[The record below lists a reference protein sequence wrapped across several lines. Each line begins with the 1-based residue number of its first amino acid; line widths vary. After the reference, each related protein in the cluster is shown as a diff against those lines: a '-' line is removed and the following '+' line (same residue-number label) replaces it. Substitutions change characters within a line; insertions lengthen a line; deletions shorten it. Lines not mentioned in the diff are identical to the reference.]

1 MEKIETLREYKDRID
16 SSLENQFLRSAM
28 DKFAVAYRESR
39 KNAFAGMDTEEL
51 IAEVSAIKKNAIS
64 QGEILFEQFKAVAE
78 KNGTHIHLAAT
89 AKEANK
95 IIAKIAKDSGSKK
108 IIKSKS
114 MTAEE
119 IHLNNWLENEG
130 LEVTETDLGEWIVQL
145 RHEGPSHMVMPA
157 IHLSRFQVA
166 ELFSNVTGEEQDAE
180 IERLVKVA
188 RKNLRQKFIEAD
200 MGITG
205 ANFAVA
211 DTGTIGLVTNEGN
224 ARLVT
229 TLPRV
234 HVALVGIDKLLP
246 SIKDALRVVK
256 VLPRNATGQKL
267 TSYVTWITGPSEY
280 KGEKASNSNTSN
292 NSASTVYDKFSK
304 REMHIVFL
312 DNGRRKIA
320 SDPDFAQILQC
331 VRCGACANVCPV
343 YRMVGG
349 HTLGYVYIGA
359 IGLITTYFFHGA
371 KNARNLVQNCTNC
384 GACKAVCAAGID
396 LPRLIKEVHA
406 RIQDEEGHPL
416 KSLMLGRVLRDRD
429 LFHKLLRAASIAQKP
444 FISTKRAV
452 GRKKTTDNTLY
463 LRHLPLI
470 FFKEHNFRTLPAIVK
485 IPFRQ
490 RWKKNIE
497 LTNNSSK
504 TDKIK
509 TGAVKITDKN
519 GVDKT
524 TLRVGIFSGC
534 VQDFVYP
541 EQLEAGIKVI
551 RDSGVDITLEF
562 PMGQSCCGL
571 PALMMGEKE
580 AAQDVAIQ
588 NVNAFKEYDLDYIVT
603 LCASCASHLKH
614 AVPSL
619 AGDSAKAFADKI
631 IPFSK
636 FINKVL
642 TSKSLNQNQST
653 TERSDVENN
662 LDTNN
667 SRIRYTNKNQALTEK
682 KVTWHS
688 PCHLCRGLGVK
699 DDPKQLIQNTGLS
712 FVQAKEEETC
722 CGFGG
727 SFSANFPAISREI
740 LTRKLDDA
748 QSTGADIL
756 VTECPGCIM
765 QLRGGALSQKREL
778 QVIHL
783 SELLS
788 DKF

>member
-1 MEKIETLREYKDRID
+1 MEKIETLKEYKERID
-16 SSLENQFLRSAM
+16 GSLENQFLRSAM

-89 AKEANK
+89 ATEANE

-166 ELFSNVTGEEQDAE
+166 ELFSNVTGEEQDTE

-188 RKNLRQKFIEAD
+188 RENLRQKFIEAD

-205 ANFAVA
+205 ANFAIA

-234 HVALVGIDKLLP
+234 HVALVGIDKLLKN
-246 SIKDALRVVK
+246 IKDALRVVK

-280 KGEKASNSNTSN
+280 KGKNTANSNRNN
-292 NSASTVYDKFSK
+292 NSASTALDRSGK

-452 GRKKTTDNTLY
+452 GRKKTFTDNTLY

-485 IPFRQ
+485 TPFRQ

-509 TGAVKITDKN
+509 TGAVKIRDKN
-519 GVDKT
+519 GIDTT

-588 NVNAFKEYDLDYIVT
+588 NINAFKEYDLDYIVT

-619 AGDSAKAFADKI
+619 AGDRAKAFADKVM
-631 IPFSK
+631 PFSQ
-636 FINKVL
+636 FINKI
-642 TSKSLNQNQST
+642 SAIKSNNKVTTKNGDLANNCNTNTLNPKNITPHRVST
-653 TERSDVENN
+653 GKR
-662 LDTNN
+662 
-667 SRIRYTNKNQALTEK
+667 
-682 KVTWHS
+682 VTWHA

-699 DDPKQLIQNTGLS
+699 DDPKQLIKNTGHS

-740 LTRKLDDA
+740 LAKKLDDA
-748 QSTGADIL
+748 QNTGADIL